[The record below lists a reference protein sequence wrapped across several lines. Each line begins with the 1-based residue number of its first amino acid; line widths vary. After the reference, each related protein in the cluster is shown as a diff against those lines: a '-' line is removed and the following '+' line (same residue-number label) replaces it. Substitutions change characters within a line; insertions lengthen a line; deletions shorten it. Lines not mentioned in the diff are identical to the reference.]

1 MDGTDRFM
9 LTSTP
14 MAQISSK
21 HKGFVKP
28 LLLAAALYVLLLVA
42 FWYAALYFNM
52 PARVGGHMPSSFA
65 AFALI
70 LAPYWLFGFGL
81 ADLLFA
87 RLAARTMRLLFPA
100 LLAIPYPVF
109 SIPRHEFRWIYLV
122 AWIVIPVFT
131 AALIDNIPESGNSAA
146 FQWQDFVVLCI
157 YFLPVEFGLLRGSFP
172 YSGLGA
178 LPKLLLVDSALYS
191 YLVVRRLDR
200 VGYDFRVK
208 LRDLAIGARECLF
221 YAPIAILLGLLL
233 HFLYPHTGVPA
244 ASRAAGAVL
253 ITFFFVAIPEELF
266 FRGIL
271 QNLLESRI
279 GHPRAWII
287 ASVIFGL
294 SHFNKPLPFN
304 WRYVIMGSI
313 AGLFY
318 GRAWRDRRRLAASA
332 TTHTMVDVLWSLW
345 FR

>member
-1 MDGTDRFM
+1 MTNDVANSIPDVIWRTHQE
-9 LTSTP
+9 TSR
-14 MAQISSK
+14 
-21 HKGFVKP
+21 KP
-28 LLLAAALYVLLLVA
+28 LLIATGLYALLLVA

-52 PARVGGHMPSSFA
+52 PARIGGHMPSSFA

-70 LAPYWLFGFGL
+70 LAPYWFFGFGL
-81 ADLLFA
+81 ADLL
-87 RLAARTMRLLFPA
+87 LAKLRTRTARLLFPA

-122 AWIVIPVFT
+122 AWIVIPVIT
-131 AALIDNIPESGNSAA
+131 SALIDNIPESGNNAPA

-178 LPKLLLVDSALYS
+178 LPKLLLVDCALYS
-191 YLVVRRLDR
+191 YLVVRRLER
-200 VGYDFRVK
+200 VGYDFRVR
-208 LRDLAIGARECLF
+208 LRDLAIGVRECLF

-233 HFLYPHTGVPA
+233 HFLYPHTGLPA
-244 ASRAAGAVL
+244 ASRALGAVL

-279 GHPRAWII
+279 GHPRSWII

-318 GRAWRDRRRLAASA
+318 GRAWRDRRRLFASA

>member
-1 MDGTDRFM
+1 M
-9 LTSTP
+9 
-14 MAQISSK
+14 
-21 HKGFVKP
+21 KP
-28 LLLAAALYVLLLVA
+28 RNLLLVAAILYALLLVA

-52 PARVGGHMPSSFA
+52 PARIGGHMPSSFA

-70 LAPYWLFGFGL
+70 LAPYWFFGFRL
-81 ADLLFA
+81 ADVLVAKLSTSA
-87 RLAARTMRLLFPA
+87 SRIAIPA
-100 LLAIPYPVF
+100 FLAIPYAVF
-109 SIPRHEFRWIYLV
+109 SAPRHEFRWIYLI
-122 AWIVIPVFT
+122 AWIAIPAFT
-131 AALIDNIPESGNSAA
+131 SALIETIPKSGREARA
-146 FQWQDFVVLCI
+146 FCWQDFVVLCI

-178 LPKLLLVDSALYS
+178 LPKLLLVDSALYA
-191 YLVVRRLDR
+191 YLVVRRLNR
-200 VGYDFRVK
+200 VGYDFCVR
-208 LRDLAIGARECLF
+208 LRDLAIGVRECLF
-221 YAPIAILLGLLL
+221 YAPIAIGLGLLM
-233 HFLYPHTGVPA
+233 HFLYPHSGVPA
-244 ASRAAGAVL
+244 ASRALGAVL
-253 ITFFFVAIPEELF
+253 ITFFFVAVPEELF

-279 GHPRAWII
+279 GHPRSWII
-287 ASVIFGL
+287 ASVLFGL

-318 GRAWRDRRRLAASA
+318 GRAWRDRHRLLASA

>member
-1 MDGTDRFM
+1 M
-9 LTSTP
+9 L
-14 MAQISSK
+14 
-21 HKGFVKP
+21 V
-28 LLLAAALYVLLLVA
+28 AAALYAFVLVA

-52 PARVGGHMPSSFA
+52 PARIGGHMPSSFA
-65 AFALI
+65 TFALI
-70 LAPYWLFGFGL
+70 LAPYWFFGFGL
-81 ADLLFA
+81 AEVLVSRFRNSATRIVL
-87 RLAARTMRLLFPA
+87 PA
-100 LLAIPYPVF
+100 VLAIPYPVF
-109 SIPRHEFRWIYLV
+109 SLPRHEFRWTYLV
-122 AWIVIPVFT
+122 AWIVIPVV
-131 AALIDNIPESGNSAA
+131 ASALIETIPKSGIAA
-146 FQWQDFVVLCI
+146 MAFCWQDFVVLSI
-157 YFLPVEFGLLRGSFP
+157 FFLPVEFGLLRGSFP

-200 VGYDFRVK
+200 VGYDFRVR

-233 HFLYPHTGVPA
+233 HFLYPHSGVPA
-244 ASRAAGAVL
+244 VSRALGAVL
-253 ITFFFVAIPEELF
+253 VTFFFVAIPEELF
-266 FRGIL
+266 FRGVL

-279 GHPRAWII
+279 GHPCSWII

-318 GRAWRDRRRLAASA
+318 GRAWRAQRRLAASA

>member
-1 MDGTDRFM
+1 M
-9 LTSTP
+9 
-14 MAQISSK
+14 
-21 HKGFVKP
+21 KP
-28 LLLAAALYVLLLVA
+28 KNLLLVAAILYAVLLVA

-52 PARVGGHMPSSFA
+52 PARVSGHMPSSFV

-70 LAPYWLFGFGL
+70 LAPYWFFGF
-81 ADLLFA
+81 
-87 RLAARTMRLLFPA
+87 RLSDVLVAKLSTAAARIALPA
-100 LLAIPYPVF
+100 CLAIPYAVF
-109 SIPRHEFRWIYLV
+109 SAPRHEFRWMYLV

-131 AALIDNIPESGNSAA
+131 SALIETVPKSGREAAA
-146 FQWQDFVVLCI
+146 FCWQDFVVLCI

-200 VGYDFRVK
+200 VGYDFCVR
-208 LRDLAIGARECLF
+208 LRDLAVGARECLF
-221 YAPIAILLGLLL
+221 YAPIAVVLGLVL
-233 HFLYPHTGVPA
+233 HFLYPHAGIPTA
-244 ASRAAGAVL
+244 ARALGAIL

-279 GHPRAWII
+279 GHPRSWII
-287 ASVIFGL
+287 ASILFGL

-318 GRAWRDRRRLAASA
+318 GRAWRDRRRLLASA

>member
-1 MDGTDRFM
+1 
-9 LTSTP
+9 
-14 MAQISSK
+14 
-21 HKGFVKP
+21 
-28 LLLAAALYVLLLVA
+28 
-42 FWYAALYFNM
+42 
-52 PARVGGHMPSSFA
+52 
-65 AFALI
+65 
-70 LAPYWLFGFGL
+70 LF
-81 ADLLFA
+81 
-87 RLAARTMRLLFPA
+87 
-100 LLAIPYPVF
+100 
-109 SIPRHEFRWIYLV
+109 

-131 AALIDNIPESGNSAA
+131 AALIDKIPESGNNPSA
-146 FQWQDFVVLCI
+146 FRWQDFVVLCI
-157 YFLPVEFGLLRGSFP
+157 YFLPVEFGFLRGSFP

-200 VGYDFRVK
+200 VGYDFRAR

-233 HFLYPHTGVPA
+233 HFLYPHAGLPA
-244 ASRAAGAVL
+244 ASRALGAVL

-266 FRGIL
+266 FRGVL
-271 QNLLESRI
+271 QNLLEARI
-279 GHPRAWII
+279 GHPRSWII

-313 AGLFY
+313 AGMFY

>member
-1 MDGTDRFM
+1 MNDRFAVPSTLM
-9 LTSTP
+9 TQTSTE
-14 MAQISSK
+14 QRSF
-21 HKGFVKP
+21 GKP
-28 LLLAAALYVLLLVA
+28 LLAAAALYALLLVA

-52 PARVGGHMPSSFA
+52 PARIGGHRPSSFA

-70 LAPYWLFGFGL
+70 LAPYWFFGFGL
-81 ADLLFA
+81 ADLLTATLKA
-87 RLAARTMRLLFPA
+87 RAARILLPA
-100 LLAIPYPVF
+100 ALAIPYPIF
-109 SIPRHEFRWIYLV
+109 SVPRHEFRWAYLL

-131 AALIDNIPESGNSAA
+131 AALIEYIPKSGIAASA
-146 FQWQDFVVLCI
+146 FCWQDFIVLSI
-157 YFLPVEFGLLRGSFP
+157 YFLPVEFGLLRFSFP

-178 LPKLLLVDSALYS
+178 LPKLLLVDAALYS

-200 VGYDFRVK
+200 VGYDFRVR
-208 LRDLAIGARECLF
+208 LRDLAIGVRECLF
-221 YAPIAILLGLLL
+221 YAPFAIGLGIAM
-233 HFLYPHTGVPA
+233 HFLRPHGGVPA
-244 ASRAAGAVL
+244 LSRAGGAVL

-266 FRGIL
+266 FRGVL

-279 GHPRAWII
+279 GHPRSWII
-287 ASVIFGL
+287 ASVLFGF

-313 AGLFY
+313 AGMFY

>member
-1 MDGTDRFM
+1 MNDRFALPSTLM
-9 LTSTP
+9 THSTKQTSV
-14 MAQISSK
+14 
-21 HKGFVKP
+21 GKP
-28 LLLAAALYVLLLVA
+28 LLAAAGLYAFLLVA
-42 FWYAALYFNM
+42 FWYAAQYFNM
-52 PARVGGHMPSSFA
+52 PARIGGHMQSSFV

-70 LAPYWLFGFGL
+70 LAPYWFFGFGL
-81 ADLLFA
+81 ADLLIA
-87 RLAARTMRLLFPA
+87 RLRTRRSRILFPA
-100 LLAIPYPVF
+100 MLAIPYAVF
-109 SIPRHEFRWIYLV
+109 SVPRHEFRWTFLI
-122 AWIVIPVFT
+122 AWIVIPVFA
-131 AALIDNIPESGNSAA
+131 AALIEYIPKSGISPIA
-146 FQWQDFVVLCI
+146 FCWQDFVVLSV

-200 VGYDFRVK
+200 VGYDFRIR

-221 YAPIAILLGLLL
+221 YAPIAIGLGLLL
-233 HFLYPHTGVPA
+233 QFLSPHSGVPA
-244 ASRAAGAVL
+244 ASRALGAVL
-253 ITFFFVAIPEELF
+253 ITFFFVAAPEELF
-266 FRGIL
+266 FRGLL

-279 GHPRAWII
+279 GHPRSWII

-313 AGLFY
+313 AGMFY